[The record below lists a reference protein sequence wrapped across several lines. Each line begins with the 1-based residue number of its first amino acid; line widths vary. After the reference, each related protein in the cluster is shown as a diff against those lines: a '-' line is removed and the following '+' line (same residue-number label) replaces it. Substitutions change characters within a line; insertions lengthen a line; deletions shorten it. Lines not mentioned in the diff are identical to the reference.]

1 MLTDLVSLGAYS
13 GAEVREVREVVR
25 RLNAFFARAET
36 P

>member
-13 GAEVREVREVVR
+13 GAEVREVVR